1 MSILA
6 QLELN
11 EASEV
16 DFGIEI
22 HGTTEASSEIRFII
36 EGPQYG
42 ILCKCVDNNGVI
54 TASIPKLK
62 GILPAG
68 TFDARLEVVVDGKFF
83 TPLSESIEFKPL
95 VEFDVTSTK
104 AKPAQVMKVETKNVR
119 VRVIEEPAAPVV
131 QEETVIQAPV
141 FVAPVA
147 VKPVI
152 KPAPIPEP
160 VVEQAPVI
168 KPAPIPEP
176 VVQLL
181 PEDLEESWNEQ
192 IETQA
197 EETIEP
203 VEPVKKKTVNP
214 RAKELYAKIRALK
227 EQISTVRK

>member
-42 ILCKCVDNNGVI
+42 ILCKCTDNNGVI

-83 TPLSESIEFKPL
+83 TPLKESIEFKPM
-95 VEFDVTSTK
+95 VEFDVTSAK
-104 AKPAQVMKVETKNVR
+104 AKPVQGLKVETKNIKVR
-119 VRVIEEPAAPVV
+119 VMQEPVPVAEVPTVVEAAP
-131 QEETVIQAPV
+131 PV
-141 FVAPVA
+141 P
-147 VKPVI
+147 
-152 KPAPIPEP
+152 
-160 VVEQAPVI
+160 APVI
-168 KPAPIPEP
+168 NKPPVEKKIVAPP
-176 VVQLL
+176 VVHIL
-181 PEDLEESWNEQ
+181 PEDLEESWEQQ
-192 IETQA
+192 IEQT
-197 EETIEP
+197 P
-203 VEPVKKKTVNP
+203 VEAPKPKAIVRPAPVKESVPKKKSVDTG
-214 RAKELYAKIRALK
+214 RAKELYEKIVALK
-227 EQISTVRK
+227 EQISGVKK